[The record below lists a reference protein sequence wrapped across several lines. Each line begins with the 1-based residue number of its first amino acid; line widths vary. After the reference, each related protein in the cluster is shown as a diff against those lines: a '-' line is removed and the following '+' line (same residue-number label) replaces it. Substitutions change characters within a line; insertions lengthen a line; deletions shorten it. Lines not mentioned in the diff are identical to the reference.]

1 MASPPAPAE
10 KPSDAQTLDPLVSPS
25 PPLSPADQQSP
36 VPAADPS
43 APKGAAEAT
52 PAKAEGSKAVE
63 GGEATEQEA
72 KDDGLEEEEEEEEME
87 CGFCLF
93 MKGGGCKDAFIAW
106 ENCIT
111 IARDTGEDAT
121 EKCMEVT
128 SALMKC
134 MEAKPD
140 YYEPILRAEKAM
152 NDAITDS
159 GDDDPDSEE
168 KVKDD

>member
-1 MASPPAPAE
+1 MASPPSPAE
-10 KPSDAQTLDPLVSPS
+10 KPSDSQTLDPLVSPS
-25 PPLSPADQQSP
+25 PPLSPADQQSLL
-36 VPAADPS
+36 PAADLS
-43 APKGAAEAT
+43 APKAAAEAT
-52 PAKAEGSKAVE
+52 PAKAEGSEAVE

-72 KDDGLEEEEEEEEME
+72 KDDGSEEEEME

-106 ENCIT
+106 EDCIT
-111 IARDTGEDAT
+111 VARDTGEDAA

-134 MEAKPD
+134 MEAHPD

-152 NDAITDS
+152 TDSITDS
-159 GDDDPDSEE
+159 GDDDPESEK
-168 KVKDD
+168 KVEDD

>member
-1 MASPPAPAE
+1 MASPPAPSE
-10 KPSDAQTLDPLVSPS
+10 KPSDSQTLHPLVSPS

-36 VPAADPS
+36 VPVADPS

-52 PAKAEGSKAVE
+52 PQEAKAVD

-72 KDDGLEEEEEEEEME
+72 RDDGSEEQQEEEEME

-111 IARDTGEDAT
+111 IARDTGEDAA

-134 MEAKPD
+134 MEAHPD
-140 YYEPILRAEKAM
+140 YYEPILRAEKVMA
-152 NDAITDS
+152 DSITDS
-159 GDDDPDSEE
+159 GDDDPDSEK
-168 KVKDD
+168 KVKDH